1 GRRKPRDVSSKSMPC
16 CKIITPPSSTIEHF
30 STPYCI
36 DINYKRNVQE

>member
-1 GRRKPRDVSSKSMPC
+1 
-16 CKIITPPSSTIEHF
+16 STIEHC